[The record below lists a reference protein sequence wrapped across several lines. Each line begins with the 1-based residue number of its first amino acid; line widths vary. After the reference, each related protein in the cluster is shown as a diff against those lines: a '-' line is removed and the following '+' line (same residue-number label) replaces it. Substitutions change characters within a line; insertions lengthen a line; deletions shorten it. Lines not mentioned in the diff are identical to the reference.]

1 MDEIRK
7 YTVDGKFDDNILIV
21 GRTGCGKTA
30 FVQNL
35 GKNELFRG
43 ISSVFWVS
51 KIPFSQEREE
61 NIRDCFSN
69 QEVFFNYPENID
81 DFNYLIE
88 SFMERKAD
96 YVNSELGKQM
106 DLDKLIVMD
115 DVSGFADKSDV
126 FFNFLTVS
134 RKYGL
139 SCVYTFHTTYP
150 NRQNWDISCHKHAY
164 SIFSRFC
171 S

>member
-21 GRTGCGKTA
+21 GRTGCGKTT

-35 GKNELFRG
+35 GKNELFGG

-51 KIPFSQEREE
+51 EIPFSQEREE
-61 NIRDCFSN
+61 NMRDCFSN

-96 YVNSELGKQM
+96 
-106 DLDKLIVMD
+106 
-115 DVSGFADKSDV
+115 
-126 FFNFLTVS
+126 
-134 RKYGL
+134 
-139 SCVYTFHTTYP
+139 
-150 NRQNWDISCHKHAY
+150 
-164 SIFSRFC
+164 
-171 S
+171 

>member
-21 GRTGCGKTA
+21 GRTGCGKTT

-88 SFMERKAD
+88 SFTERKAD
-96 YVNSELGKQM
+96 
-106 DLDKLIVMD
+106 
-115 DVSGFADKSDV
+115 
-126 FFNFLTVS
+126 
-134 RKYGL
+134 
-139 SCVYTFHTTYP
+139 
-150 NRQNWDISCHKHAY
+150 
-164 SIFSRFC
+164 
-171 S
+171 